1 MYICR
6 YYKEININTL
16 EKIPG
21 GRELNNIN
29 AFRPKT
35 RNKRKKKKKA
45 LSEIKS
51 HLSKTSVTLEKVT
64 FNQLISPFYITYI
77 QQDSKACEI

>member
-1 MYICR
+1 MQ
-6 YYKEININTL
+6 ININTL

-29 AFRPKT
+29 AVRPKT
-35 RNKRKKKKKA
+35 RNKRKKEKKA

-51 HLSKTSVTLEKVT
+51 HLSKTSVTLENVT
-64 FNQLISPFYITYI
+64 FNQFKSPFYITYI
-77 QQDSKACEI
+77 QLNSEACEI